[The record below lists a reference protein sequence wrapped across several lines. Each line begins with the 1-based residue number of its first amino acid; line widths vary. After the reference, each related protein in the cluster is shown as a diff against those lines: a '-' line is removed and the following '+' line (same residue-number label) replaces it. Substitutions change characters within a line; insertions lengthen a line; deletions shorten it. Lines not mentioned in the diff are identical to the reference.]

1 MYMNRKI
8 AIKKVILFWTRSYAT
23 SSSTSKPQNPYLSSN
38 QASLTQSF
46 TSMHT
51 INPPK
56 NTNKEI

>member
-1 MYMNRKI
+1 MYMNKKI
-8 AIKKVILFWTRSYAT
+8 AIKKVILFWTRSYA
-23 SSSTSKPQNPYLSSN
+23 QNPYLSSN

-46 TSMHT
+46 TSIYT